1 MDIPKIFKNNSRKYK
16 LIKEYPNY
24 VLYEET
30 IFKYK
35 ECFNK
40 QDLGLIEEKEKPY
53 NTNPQKVK
61 YL

>member
-1 MDIPKIFKNNSRKYK
+1 MEIPKIFNNNGRSYK
-16 LIKEYPNY
+16 FIKEYHNY
-24 VLYEET
+24 VLYEE
-30 IFKYK
+30 IKFKYK

-40 QDLGLIEEKEKPY
+40 QDLGLIDEKEKPY

>member
-1 MDIPKIFKNNSRKYK
+1 MDIPKIFKNNDREYK

-30 IFKYK
+30 KIKYK
-35 ECFNK
+35 KCFNK

-53 NTNPQKVK
+53 NSNPQKVK